1 MRSKRLTS
9 PSRCPVKNYL
19 FELPLHRKYSPDVS
33 FRSANHPRPAQS
45 RPPFAAHSPS
55 RALRFPPCFGFLRPS
70 LARSPSS
77 APMPYPKDLSPVLPH
92 RLCALKKLY
101 LVLLGAALVTHPS
114 NQIHILCVPMSSMV
128 SPVHFHATG
137 ISGPRLKQPAW
148 TALLWWLIK
157 FHPSAFPA
165 TCVYSPAFKPRHLQ
179 YRTFFHEFVF
189 IRSHVLPFRLH
200 VNIPR
205 SFSLVQS
212 RRISMQRMH
221 MVPLFHELQV

>member
-55 RALRFPPCFGFLRPS
+55 RALRFPPRLSCFGFLRPS

-92 RLCALKKLY
+92 RLCALKTIPCF
-101 LVLLGAALVTHPS
+101 VRGSISHPS
-114 NQIHILCVPMSSMV
+114 IQSDPHPVCSDVIDGFPRPLPCNWHFRAPAKTTCLDGLVVVANQIPPI
-128 SPVHFHATG
+128 G
-137 ISGPRLKQPAW
+137 
-148 TALLWWLIK
+148 
-157 FHPSAFPA
+157 
-165 TCVYSPAFKPRHLQ
+165 
-179 YRTFFHEFVF
+179 
-189 IRSHVLPFRLH
+189 
-200 VNIPR
+200 IPR
-205 SFSLVQS
+205 NLCLQS
-212 RRISMQRMH
+212 GFQTETPPISNILSRVCLH
-221 MVPLFHELQV
+221 SIACSSVPSTCEHSPLIFPRPITPHKYAAHAHGTPLP